1 MPRIPYRYTMARNC
15 NNHMEK
21 QKFHFGIIGC
31 GAIAGIHAQAIEAME
46 DAQLEAVCDSDP
58 NRAKAFAQSHDCRW
72 HCTPE
77 ELVADPMVDIVCI
90 CVPSGLHAQYAVI
103 AAEAGKHIVV
113 EKPMA
118 ITRQQLD
125 AVEQAVTKSGV
136 KLAVI
141 SQLRFMASVQR
152 LKSAIEK
159 GELGKIYMAD
169 CRMRY
174 YRSQE
179 YYTKGGW
186 RGTWALD
193 GGGALMNQG
202 IHGIDLV
209 QHLMGGVKTV
219 YAQCRT
225 LGRNIETEDTANLLV
240 EYHCGAMGVIQG
252 TTLANPGEPRT
263 ITISGEKGT
272 VVLQEDTIVSW
283 DVEGQPAETG
293 ETDVDSCRDPMS
305 FSYSFHQT
313 QLEDLLDAIRLD
325 RRPFV
330 DEKEGRKGV
339 EIILAAYESERTGE
353 KQLLKR

>member
-1 MPRIPYRYTMARNC
+1 MT
-15 NNHMEK
+15 K
-21 QKFHFGIIGC
+21 QKFRFGIIGC
-31 GAIAGIHAQAIEAME
+31 GAIAGVHAQAIAAME
-46 DAQLEAVCDSDP
+46 DAHLESVCDSDP
-58 NRAKAFAQSHDCRW
+58 DRAKAFAQAQGCRW
-72 HCTPE
+72 HTTPE
-77 ELVADPMVDIVCI
+77 ALLADPQIQIVCI
-90 CVPSGLHAQYAVI
+90 CVPSGLHADYAVL
-103 AAEAGKHIVV
+103 AAQAGKHIVV

-125 AVEQAVTKSGV
+125 AVEQAVAQSGV

-141 SQLRFMASVQR
+141 SQLRFQASVQR
-152 LKSAIEK
+152 LKKAIEN
-159 GELGKIYMAD
+159 GELGKIYFAD

-179 YYTKGGW
+179 YYDQGGW

-209 QHLMGGVKTV
+209 QYIMGGVKTV

-225 LGRNIETEDTANLLV
+225 LGRNIETEDAANLLV
-240 EYHCGAMGVIQG
+240 EYHCGALGVIQG

-272 VVLQEDTIVSW
+272 VIMQEDTIVRW
-283 DVEGQPAETG
+283 DVEGQPLETG
-293 ETDVDSCRDPMS
+293 TTDVSSCKDPGV
-305 FSYSFHQT
+305 FYCGFHQT
-313 QLEDLLDAIRLD
+313 QLEELLDAIRFD

-339 EIILAAYESERTGE
+339 EIILAAYDSERTGE
-353 KQLLKR
+353 KQFLKG

>member
-1 MPRIPYRYTMARNC
+1 
-15 NNHMEK
+15 MERK
-21 QKFHFGIIGC
+21 RFNFAIIGC
-31 GAIAGIHAQAIEAME
+31 GAIAGVHAQAIEAME
-46 DAQLEAVCDSDP
+46 SGALEAVCDSDP
-58 NRAKAFAQSHDCRW
+58 ARAKAFAESHGCRW
-72 HCTPE
+72 HGTPE

-90 CVPSGLHAQYAVI
+90 CVPSGLHAQYAVM
-103 AAEAGKHIVV
+103 AASAGKHIVL

-125 AVEQAVTKSGV
+125 AVEQAVDAAGV

-152 LKSAIEK
+152 LKTAIEN
-159 GELGKIYMAD
+159 GELGKIYFAD

-179 YYTKGGW
+179 YYDQGGW

-209 QHLMGGVKTV
+209 QYIMGGVESV

-225 LGRNIETEDTANLLV
+225 LGRNIETEDAANLLV
-240 EYHCGAMGVIQG
+240 EYKCGAMGVIQG

-272 VVLQEDTIVSW
+272 VVLQEDTIVRW
-283 DVEGQPAETG
+283 DVEGQSVATG
-293 ETDVDSCRDPMS
+293 QTEVGSHQDPMA
-305 FSYSFHQT
+305 FSYAFHQT
-313 QLEDLLDAIRLD
+313 QLEDLLDAIRTN

-339 EIILAAYESERTGE
+339 EIILAAYRSEQTGQ
-353 KQLLKR
+353 KQYLKD